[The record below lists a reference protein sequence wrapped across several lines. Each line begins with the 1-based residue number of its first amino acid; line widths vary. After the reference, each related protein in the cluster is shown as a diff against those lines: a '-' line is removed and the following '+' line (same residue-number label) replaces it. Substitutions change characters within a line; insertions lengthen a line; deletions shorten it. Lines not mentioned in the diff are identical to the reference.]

1 MQPRPHVFFLLI
13 LVTVEQGRERMRGR
27 VGGGGGEGRQRGR
40 ELMQSAPQGLVGQNP
55 ADEIFSQL

>member
-1 MQPRPHVFFLLI
+1 M
-13 LVTVEQGRERMRGR
+13 GGGGG
-27 VGGGGGEGRQRGR
+27 GGGGGEREGRQKGR

>member
-1 MQPRPHVFFLLI
+1 M
-13 LVTVEQGRERMRGR
+13 
-27 VGGGGGEGRQRGR
+27 GGGGGGGGGGRGVRGGEGRQKGR